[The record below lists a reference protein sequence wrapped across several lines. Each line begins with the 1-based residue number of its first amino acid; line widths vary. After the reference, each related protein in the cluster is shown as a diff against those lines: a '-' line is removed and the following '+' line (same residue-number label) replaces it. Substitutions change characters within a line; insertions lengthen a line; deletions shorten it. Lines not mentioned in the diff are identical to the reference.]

1 MTQIIPEQPVNSFRI
16 TLNLVH
22 REPRMDNVLLTA
34 LRSQDENP
42 TLKIVS
48 RGALKTMFQTSK
60 IMIKGQRAKSSSSL
74 AKGTTYVDILL
85 G

>member
-22 REPRMDNVLLTA
+22 REPRMDNILLSA